1 MAVQKL
7 SDKRHKKMLRRN
19 LEGLLSKIYKYGNL
33 RGVELGLYVN
43 YIEKDEFVS
52 YETGGFCREEVE
64 EKKSHS
70 NARNYTPE
78 DKRLLQ
84 LMEKMNSIGKG
95 EKEIR
100 RDGGS
105 GRRIEAF
112 PEFPDFQLTLFIS

>member
-43 YIEKDEFVS
+43 YIEKNEFVS
-52 YETGGFCREEVE
+52 YETGGFFREEIE
-64 EKKSHS
+64 EKKSHP

-84 LMEKMNSIGKG
+84 LMEKMNSIGKTG
-95 EKEIR
+95 SETR
-100 RDGGS
+100 RDSESEKG
-105 GRRIEAF
+105 IEAF